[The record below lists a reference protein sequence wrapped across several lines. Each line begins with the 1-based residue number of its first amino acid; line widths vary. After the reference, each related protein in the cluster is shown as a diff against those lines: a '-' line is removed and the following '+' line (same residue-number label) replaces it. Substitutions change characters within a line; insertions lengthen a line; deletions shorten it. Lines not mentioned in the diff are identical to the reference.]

1 LSGSGYTV
9 SSHRDRT
16 GGTGRVEALTCD
28 PRIHVNNSPLVSV
41 VIPTRNEAGCIAQTL
56 ASLRSLRTAGHE
68 VIVVDAGSTDAT
80 QALASG
86 ECDRII
92 TSSPGRAR
100 QQNAGARIARGD
112 VFWFVH
118 ADTQIP
124 SAAANE
130 LLACVAKQPNCWGRF
145 DVRFTSSRLA
155 LRIVAKCMN
164 LRSRLTAI
172 ATGDQGLFV
181 SREYFQRLHGFADQ
195 ALMEDV
201 ELTRRLKRI
210 APPHC
215 LSSPIVTSSR
225 RWETR
230 GILRTI
236 LLMWWLRAAYFFGV
250 DTQRLAR
257 WYA

>member
-1 LSGSGYTV
+1 MN
-9 SSHRDRT
+9 
-16 GGTGRVEALTCD
+16 D
-28 PRIHVNNSPLVSV
+28 PPLVSV
-41 VIPTRNEAGCIAQTL
+41 VIPTRNEAGCIAATL
-56 ASLRSLRTAGHE
+56 ASLRSLRAGGHE

-80 QALASG
+80 QALAS
-86 ECDRII
+86 EQCDRII

-100 QQNAGARIARGD
+100 QQNAGAQIARGD

-118 ADTQIP
+118 ADTQI
-124 SAAANE
+124 SGAAADE
-130 LLACVAKQPNCWGRF
+130 LFACLAKQPNCWGRF
-145 DVRFTSSRLA
+145 DIRFTSPRPLLSM
-155 LRIVAKCMN
+155 VAACMN

-181 SREYFQRLHGFADQ
+181 SREYFQRVHGFADQ

-210 APPHC
+210 ARPRC
-215 LSSPIVTSSR
+215 LRTPLVTSSR

-250 DTQRLAR
+250 DPQHLAR